1 MKLSELASKPQLTE
15 IIIDDE
21 KIVDKYGESLQ
32 FFILDRLP
40 IETYTKLASVK
51 TDDAGEMYK
60 VIKEL
65 ILDEDG
71 DPVMS
76 DGNVLPMD
84 VMNAAVMKV
93 TDNLGK

>member
-1 MKLSELASKPQLTE
+1 MKLSELASKPQLTKITIE
-15 IIIDDE
+15 DE
-21 KIVDKYGESLQ
+21 AIVEKYGDALE
-32 FFILDRLP
+32 FFVLDRLP

-51 TDDAGEMYK
+51 TDDPGEMYH

-65 ILDEDG
+65 ILDETG
-71 DPVMS
+71 HPVMS

-93 TDNLGK
+93 TESLGK

>member
-1 MKLSELASKPQLTE
+1 MKLSELASKPQLKE

-21 KIVDKYGESLQ
+21 PIVTKYGESLQ
-32 FFILDRLP
+32 FYILDRLP